1 MNTSRKASRQVR
13 KNRVRAKISG
23 TATKPRFNVFRS
35 LSSIYV
41 QVIDDVSGKT
51 LAAASAKEVAGKGT
65 KSEQAKAVGKKAAE
79 KTLALGIKEAVFDR
93 GGYQYH
99 GRVKSVAEG
108 AREAGL
114 KL

>member
-1 MNTSRKASRQVR
+1 MNTSRKASRKVR
-13 KNRVRAKISG
+13 QTRVRAKVSG
-23 TATKPRFNVFRS
+23 TPTKPRFNVFRS
-35 LSSIYV
+35 LSNIYV
-41 QVIDDVSGKT
+41 QVIDDVNGKT
-51 LAAASAKEVAGKGT
+51 LAAASTKEVGAKGNKT
-65 KSEQAKAVGKKAAE
+65 EQAKAVGKKAAE
-79 KTLALGIKEAVFDR
+79 KAMAAGIKEVVFDR